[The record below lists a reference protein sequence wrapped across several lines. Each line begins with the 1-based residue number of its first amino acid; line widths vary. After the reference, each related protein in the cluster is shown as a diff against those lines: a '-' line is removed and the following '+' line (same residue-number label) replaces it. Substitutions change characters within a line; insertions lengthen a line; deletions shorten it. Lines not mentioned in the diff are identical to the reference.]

1 MDVVATFK
9 ILLIG
14 DSGCGKSSLL
24 MRFTDDTFDEDQSA
38 TIGNII
44 CEDVFNIKK
53 NVKNFFC

>member
-53 NVKNFFC
+53 KM